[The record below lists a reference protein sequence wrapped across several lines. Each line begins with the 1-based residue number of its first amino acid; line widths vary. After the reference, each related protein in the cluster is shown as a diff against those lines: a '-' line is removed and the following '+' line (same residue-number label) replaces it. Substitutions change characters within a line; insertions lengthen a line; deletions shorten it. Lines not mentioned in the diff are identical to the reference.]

1 MSIVHCS
8 LPLKQFLGSMYILEM
23 LGKWL
28 TLSGEM
34 IVIQIHSF
42 TVYIYVCFFVIV
54 RVIKVSNTGL
64 KTHHKRLF
72 FIPFSFI

>member
-1 MSIVHCS
+1 
-8 LPLKQFLGSMYILEM
+8 MYILEM

-64 KTHHKRLF
+64 KTHHKSHF